1 MNELN
6 NATLEVSKRL
16 TKNGIVLK
24 TEASWNWNGREY
36 VLSPAGTLLPGFPAP
51 SMAEAFWELPEYVT
65 KDEVTYYR
73 TLQSRQ
79 CYHFA
84 SYRDDDGNAL
94 EGSIFRNTNPTDAL
108 ISLLV
113 WLTEQTKEKE
123 KGQ

>member
-24 TEASWNWNGREY
+24 TKAWWNWNGREY
-36 VLSPAGTLLPGFPAP
+36 VLSPAGTLLPGFPAL
-51 SMAEAFWELPEYVT
+51 SLAEAWRELPEYVT
-65 KDEVTYYR
+65 KDEVTYYK

-84 SYRDDDGNAL
+84 SYRDDGNAL
-94 EGSIFRNTNPTDAL
+94 EGSIFRNTNPADAL

-113 WLTEQTKEKE
+113 WVTKEKE
-123 KGQ
+123 KGK

>member
-6 NATLEVSKRL
+6 YATLEASKRL
-16 TKNGIVLK
+16 HDTGIVLK
-24 TEASWNWNGREY
+24 TKAWWNWNGREY

-65 KDEVTYYR
+65 KNEVTYYR